1 MVSTG
6 RQNRVDNPEGPPYT
20 EERIVNTPQLR
31 YSRLTMK
38 TDRQCV
44 SVLRDRFMDTFHE
57 FGITVDTGPMQ
68 ICMALEEALANAFY
82 HGNLELDSALKEDGS
97 DTFMQL
103 ARERCEQSPWKE
115 RAIYASELATPFGL
129 WITIADE
136 GRGFDVPAAIERIAN
151 PVDLLA
157 SGRGLLMMK
166 SFSDELIFNPTGN
179 EVTLVFYTNKN
190 QDVIELLKERGRHLN
205 AQTQR
210 TVV

>member
-6 RQNRVDNPEGPPYT
+6 KQNRIDKAEVQPFV
-20 EERIVNTPQLR
+20 EEQIVNTHELR
-31 YSRLTMK
+31 YSQLTMK
-38 TDRQCV
+38 THRSCV
-44 SVLRDRFMDTFHE
+44 SILRDRFMDTFHE

-97 DTFMQL
+97 DTFMQM
-103 ARERCEQSPWKE
+103 ARERCEQSPWDG
-115 RAIYASELATPFGL
+115 RTIVATELATPYGL
-129 WITIADE
+129 WITIRDE
-136 GRGFDVPAAIERIAN
+136 GSGFDVAAAIDRIAD

-166 SFSDELIFNPTGN
+166 SFSDELIFNAQGN

-190 QDVIELLKERGRHLN
+190 QDVSELLKER
-205 AQTQR
+205 AQGLQANTQR

>member
-6 RQNRVDNPEGPPYT
+6 KQNRIDEPEGRPYT
-20 EERIVNTPQLR
+20 EEQLVNTPELR

-38 TDRQCV
+38 THRSCV

-82 HGNLELDSALKEDGS
+82 HGNLELDSQLKEDGS
-97 DTFMQL
+97 DTFMTL
-103 ARERCEQSPWKE
+103 ARERCEQAPWQD
-115 RAIYASELATPFGL
+115 RTLFASELATPYGL

-136 GRGFDVPAAIERIAN
+136 GSGFDVEAALERMAN

-157 SGRGLLMMK
+157 SGRGLLLMK
-166 SFSDELIFNPTGN
+166 SFSDELIFNDSGN

-190 QDVIELLKERGRHLN
+190 QDVAELLKERSRLQAAN
-205 AQTQR
+205 PQR
-210 TVV
+210 TVI

>member
-6 RQNRVDNPEGPPYT
+6 RQNRVDNPEGPPYV
-20 EERIVNTPQLR
+20 EERVVNTPQLR

-38 TDRQCV
+38 TDRNCV

-97 DTFMQL
+97 DTFMRM
-103 ARERCEQSPWKE
+103 ARERCEQSPWKD
-115 RAIYASELATPFGL
+115 RTIFATELATPYGL
-129 WITIADE
+129 WITIGDE
-136 GRGFDVPAAIERIAN
+136 GAGFDVQSAIDRIAD

-157 SGRGLLMMK
+157 SGRGLMMMK
-166 SFSDELIFNPTGN
+166 SFSDELIFNPAGN

-190 QDVIELLKERGRHLN
+190 QDVIELLKQRASQRD
-205 AQTQR
+205 ASTQR
-210 TVV
+210 TAL